1 MNYLAFTKQ
10 RIQFLRYFYSE
21 AAEPFVETRRKI
33 EAEEP
38 PFEPPY
44 SEDSEPAFLGEWLE
58 AGDALALLGQSI
70 ASLLSDRLKL
80 YIEYWV
86 DELRRHAGD
95 QGLADAGIG
104 VPTDPVYKGAF
115 KDGWLTGYRTYCEK
129 LGVIW
134 SESGADL
141 DLLEQLALTRNTA
154 QHPTDITSVR
164 VRQTEMEAE
173 RFPVG
178 VFADR
183 FDIAANHS
191 RKGTRFMWPPRV
203 EITAENLALAFDE
216 VEKFCEWL
224 DSQHPMRQPLTRA
237 T

>member
-1 MNYLAFTKQ
+1 MDYLVFTKQ

-21 AAEPFVETRRKI
+21 AAKPFVETRRKI

-44 SEDSEPAFLGEWLE
+44 SEDSEPAFLSEWLE
-58 AGDALALLGQSI
+58 AGDALALLGQCI

-80 YIEYWV
+80 YIEHWV
-86 DELRRHAGD
+86 NELRRHAGD
-95 QGLADAGIG
+95 QQLANAGIG
-104 VPTDPVYKGAF
+104 VPTDPAYKNAF
-115 KDGWLTGYRTYCEK
+115 KDGCLTGYRAYCEK
-129 LGVIW
+129 VGVRW
-134 SESGADL
+134 NESGADL

-164 VRQTEMEAE
+164 VQQTEMDAE
-173 RFPVG
+173 RFPQG
-178 VFADR
+178 VFADKL
-183 FDIAANHS
+183 DVAANDGA
-191 RKGTRFMWPPRV
+191 KGTRFMWPPRV

-224 DSQHPMRQPLTRA
+224 DSQHPMRQPLARA